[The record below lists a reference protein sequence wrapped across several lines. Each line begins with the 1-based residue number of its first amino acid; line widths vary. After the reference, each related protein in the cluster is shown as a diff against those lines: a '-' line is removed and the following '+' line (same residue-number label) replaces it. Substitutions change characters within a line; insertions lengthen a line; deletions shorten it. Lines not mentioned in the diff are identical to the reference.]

1 MRLKL
6 SCREA
11 SRLLSETQ
19 DGRLRLGERLALRL
33 HLGVCDACTRFSGQ
47 LAFLR
52 RAMRA
57 WPGPEAPAK
66 DKDAG

>member
-6 SCREA
+6 SCRET
-11 SRLLSETQ
+11 SRLLSQAE
-19 DGRLRLGERLALRL
+19 DGRLRLDERLALRI
-33 HLGVCDACTRFSGQ
+33 HLSVCAACTRVSGQ

-57 WPGPEAPAK
+57 WPGSETSTK
-66 DKDAG
+66 DKDAR

>member
-11 SRLLSETQ
+11 SRLLSEAQ
-19 DGRLRLGERLALRL
+19 DGRLRLGERLTLRL
-33 HLGVCDACTRFSGQ
+33 HLGVCDACTRVAGQ

-52 RAMRA
+52 RAMQA
-57 WPGPEAPAK
+57 FPGPDAPGK
-66 DKDAG
+66 DKGTG

>member
-6 SCREA
+6 SCRET
-11 SRLLSETQ
+11 SRLLSGAQ

-33 HLGVCDACTRFSGQ
+33 HLGMCDACTRFSGQ

-52 RAMRA
+52 RAMQA
-57 WPGPEAPAK
+57 LPGPEASGK
-66 DKDAG
+66 DRDTG